1 MLREVKKIL
10 EEEGLL
16 DREKSLE
23 ERLNLAIKIPLI
35 REIFEFSTPQIDNIT
50 KYLPV
55 KNGQVYAIRMDL
67 TTHVDNHKKHVVAA
81 LLLMGSLIGKIPN
94 PRIDTLIDGG
104 NYSSASAL
112 KYYTERFGMKGI
124 YVMSRLFP
132 ERILSLLRSAN
143 FSIIRAPYDPELPR
157 EREFY
162 NYLYNKMKEKEFRK
176 DKFCLWHAKYG
187 GKAMYPFGR
196 ELAEKV
202 SSDVNCLVS
211 CLGAG
216 TTLEGTKIPI
226 QDYFIEIGLPSPKIF
241 VAEHELSP
249 LFITKYPMR
258 NLSLPEFNF
267 GDFIDDYSHFMG
279 VPHDILGPHYDEIN
293 PLLSQRSIDR
303 VDSIIQYSDYDWKS
317 TQKHLFRKGLF
328 VGNSSAANINVAARL
343 ADIGYNVL
351 TVIFEPF
358 REFYKRKIN

>member
-132 ERILSLLRSAN
+132 ERILSR
-143 FSIIRAPYDPELPR
+143 I
-157 EREFY
+157 
-162 NYLYNKMKEKEFRK
+162 K
-176 DKFCLWHAKYG
+176 
-187 GKAMYPFGR
+187 
-196 ELAEKV
+196 
-202 SSDVNCLVS
+202 
-211 CLGAG
+211 
-216 TTLEGTKIPI
+216 
-226 QDYFIEIGLPSPKIF
+226 
-241 VAEHELSP
+241 
-249 LFITKYPMR
+249 
-258 NLSLPEFNF
+258 
-267 GDFIDDYSHFMG
+267 
-279 VPHDILGPHYDEIN
+279 
-293 PLLSQRSIDR
+293 
-303 VDSIIQYSDYDWKS
+303 
-317 TQKHLFRKGLF
+317 
-328 VGNSSAANINVAARL
+328 
-343 ADIGYNVL
+343 
-351 TVIFEPF
+351 
-358 REFYKRKIN
+358 